1 MSELCISFGDTLR
14 QLREAK
20 RWSQEVLAENAS
32 LNRSY
37 VGEIERGK
45 AVPSLITLEKLALA
59 LGVSLSELVTQCER
73 IHREKLVRSTNLV
86 SIAC

>member
-45 AVPSLITLEKLALA
+45 AVPSLITLEKLAQA
-59 LGVSLSELVTQCER
+59 LGLSLSELVAQCER
-73 IHREKLVRSTNLV
+73 VQQAKLARSIDLA

>member
-14 QLREAK
+14 QLREAQ
-20 RWSQEVLAENAS
+20 RWSQETLAENAS

-59 LGVSLSELVTQCER
+59 LSLSMSDLVAQCER
-73 IHREKLVRSTNLV
+73 IHRARLALGTNLV